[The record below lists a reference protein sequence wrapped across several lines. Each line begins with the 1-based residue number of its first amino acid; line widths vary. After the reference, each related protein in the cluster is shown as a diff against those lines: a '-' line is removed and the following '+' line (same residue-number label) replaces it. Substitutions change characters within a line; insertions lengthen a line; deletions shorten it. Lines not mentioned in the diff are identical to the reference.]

1 MKHLEKTKPENNR
14 NRRMRQDPQFKDPE
28 NIFNKTT
35 EKNLS
40 NLKKEVSINVQ
51 QVYVISNKIEQKYW
65 IWEKE

>member
-51 QVYVISNKIEQKYW
+51 
-65 IWEKE
+65 